1 MSGQRSEILG
11 DIVLRLPLAVYRT
24 TIDGRF
30 VAGNDA
36 LVRLLGAETFG
47 DLAAIHAREIYADP
61 ARREWLIRRAQ
72 AGEPIPVEDLQIRR
86 FDGGLRWV
94 RISSHSVRGEDGDI
108 AYFEGVMED
117 VTTLH
122 AVDSQLQRSNEL
134 LDTLTRM
141 QGQYMAGVDAGELFD
156 GLLEDLLRVTG
167 SAYGFIAQVLHDAD
181 GPFLR
186 TWAMTDISWNDTT
199 RELYARCGPRGMEFH
214 NLDTLFGRVVTDGVP
229 VISNAPLTDP
239 RAAGRPDGHP
249 PLDSFLGVPIRR
261 GDAVAGVV
269 ALANRDG
276 GFDEELVHFLAPL
289 AATVGSLMEAA
300 TVDRERM
307 EAERRQAHHK
317 ELHRLI
323 VEEAADAIVTFRADG
338 RIVLANRASRELV
351 GARRANLIGAR
362 VWAFLPPGHARSYVR
377 RAAHAVDTG
386 TSMEM
391 QLRGLDGVVRPVE
404 GTFVR
409 GHYDDD
415 DVTTVIVRD
424 IAAHKEIESALRDA
438 RDTAE
443 NAARAKDEL
452 LAGVS
457 HELRSPLT
465 AVIGLSSV
473 LDREIYGPLTDRQRA
488 FVTQIGDSGRHL
500 LEVITT
506 ILDFAKEESG
516 RGNPVLSP
524 SDVAPIIEEARGV
537 VDDLAVRRGLSVVV
551 DVPAELPRIRVDAVR
566 FRAALIN
573 LLANAVKFTPAGG
586 TIGVRARHADD
597 EVRVTVWDTG
607 VGIAADDLER
617 IFEPFEQGDS
627 SLSRKYEGTGL
638 GLTLSRRLIEA
649 MGGTLTV
656 TSEVGRGSAFAIVL
670 PA

>member
-11 DIVLRLPLAVYRT
+11 DIVLRLPLAVYRS

-36 LVRLLGAETFG
+36 LVRLLGAETFD
-47 DLAAIHAREIYADP
+47 DLAAIHVREIYADP

-72 AGEPIPVEDLQIRR
+72 AGETIPVEDLQIRR

-94 RISSHSVRGEDGDI
+94 RVSSHSVRGEDGEI

-122 AVDSQLQRSNEL
+122 AVDSQLRRSNEL

-141 QGQYMAGVDAGELFD
+141 QGQYMAGVDAGELFG
-156 GLLEDLLRVTG
+156 GLLEDVLTVTR

-199 RELYARCGPRGMEFH
+199 RELYARYGPQGMEFH
-214 NLDTLFGRVVTDGVP
+214 NLDTLFGRVVTDGAP

-249 PLDSFLGVPIRR
+249 PLESFLGVPIRR

-276 GFDEELVHFLAPL
+276 GFDEDLVHFLAPL
-289 AATVGSLMEAA
+289 AATVGSLMESA
-300 TVDRERM
+300 TVDRERA
-307 EAERRQAHHK
+307 EAERRQARHK
-317 ELHRLI
+317 ELHRVI

-351 GARRANLIGAR
+351 GARRTDLIGAR
-362 VWAFLPPGHARSYVR
+362 VWAFLPPGYARSYVR

-443 NAARAKDEL
+443 NTARAKDEL

-457 HELRSPLT
+457 HELRTPLN

-473 LDREIYGPLTDRQRA
+473 LDREIYGPLTDRQRS
-488 FVTQIGDSGRHL
+488 FVTQIGASGRHL

-516 RGNPVLSP
+516 RGDPVLSP

-537 VDDLAVRRGLSVVV
+537 VDDLADRRGLSIVV
-551 DVPAELPRIRVDAVR
+551 DVPEKLPRIRIDAVR

-586 TIGVRARHADD
+586 TIGVRARYGDD

-627 SLSRKYEGTGL
+627 SLSRPFEGTGL
-638 GLTLSRRLIEA
+638 GLTLSRRLIET

-656 TSEVGRGSAFAIVL
+656 TSEVGRGSAFEIVL
-670 PA
+670 PR

>member
-11 DIVLRLPLAVYRT
+11 DIVLRLPLAVYRS

-36 LVRLLGAETFG
+36 LVSLLGAETFD
-47 DLAAIHAREIYADP
+47 DLAAIHVREIYADP

-72 AGEPIPVEDLQIRR
+72 AGETIPVEDLQIRR

-94 RISSHSVRGEDGDI
+94 RVSSHSVRGEDGEI

-122 AVDSQLQRSNEL
+122 AVDSQLRRSNEL

-141 QGQYMAGVDAGELFD
+141 QGQYMAGVDAGELFG
-156 GLLEDLLRVTG
+156 GLLEDVLTVTR

-199 RELYARCGPRGMEFH
+199 RELYARYGPQGMEFH
-214 NLDTLFGRVVTDGVP
+214 NLDTLFGRVVTDGAP

-249 PLDSFLGVPIRR
+249 PLESFLGVPIRR

-276 GFDEELVHFLAPL
+276 GFDEDLVHFLAPL
-289 AATVGSLMEAA
+289 AATVGSLMESA
-300 TVDRERM
+300 TVDRERA
-307 EAERRQAHHK
+307 EAERRQARHK
-317 ELHRLI
+317 ELHRVI

-351 GARRANLIGAR
+351 GARRTDLIGAR

-424 IAAHKEIESALRDA
+424 IAAHKQIESALRDA
-438 RDTAE
+438 RDIAE

-473 LDREIYGPLTDRQRA
+473 LDRGIYGPLTDRQRA
-488 FVTQIGDSGRHL
+488 FVTQIGASGRHL

-516 RGNPVLSP
+516 RGDPVLSP

-537 VDDLAVRRGLSVVV
+537 VDDLADRRGLSIVV
-551 DVPAELPRIRVDAVR
+551 DVPAELPRIRIDAVR

-586 TIGVRARHADD
+586 TIGVRARYGDD

-627 SLSRKYEGTGL
+627 SLSRPFEGTGL
-638 GLTLSRRLIEA
+638 GLTLSRRLIET

-656 TSEVGRGSAFAIVL
+656 TSEVGRGSAFEIVL
-670 PA
+670 PR